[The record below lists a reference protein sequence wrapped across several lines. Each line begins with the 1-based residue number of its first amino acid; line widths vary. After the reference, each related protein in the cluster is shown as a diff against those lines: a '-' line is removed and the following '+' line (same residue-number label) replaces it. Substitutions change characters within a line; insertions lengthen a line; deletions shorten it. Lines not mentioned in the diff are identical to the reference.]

1 MVFLDNAATS
11 YHKPPA
17 VYRAVRDA
25 MRECASVGRGGY
37 AEAEAAA
44 ARVYDCRTE
53 LAALYHVAN
62 PEKIIFTYNAT
73 VALNMAI
80 KGLLHSGHAVISG
93 YEHNAVVRPLVS
105 LERCGVTY
113 TAAQAP
119 LFDQEGLL
127 QEFRACLRP
136 ETGLVVCN
144 HVSNVFG
151 SIAPVEALDA
161 LCWEHGLP
169 LVIDASQSAGTLPLD
184 ASRLRA
190 TEFICMP
197 GHKGLYGPQGT
208 GVMLHTGTRACTT
221 ILEGG
226 TGSASA
232 SYLQPT
238 FEPDR
243 FESGTLNVAGIA
255 GLCEGVRFVRR
266 EGEAQIAGRERR
278 LVRYV
283 GSELQKIDGVTVYM
297 SRDPAAQSGVLSFA
311 SRDMECETLAAALS
325 SAGIAVRAG
334 LHCAPLA
341 HVTAGT
347 YPGGTVRVSPGAF
360 STQRDAERLIIAV
373 RAALRRG
380 SPSAV

>member
-151 SIAPVEALDA
+151 SIAPLEALDA

-278 LVRYV
+278 LVRYI

-297 SRDPAAQSGVLSFA
+297 SRDPAAQSSVLSFA